1 MSCNYAENLSN
12 YEHKGILGTEEI
24 FEEES
29 VVNEKIE
36 KFVDLFLKSKYI
48 VVHTGAGIS
57 TSCGIPDFR
66 GPKGVWT
73 LEKQGI
79 KPKIDIKFENAIP
92 STTHRALKLLLDKGY
107 IKFIVS
113 QNIDGLHLRSGVARQ
128 HLAELHGN
136 MFIEECEKC
145 KKQFIRK
152 NKGPVP
158 TVAKKL
164 TGDLCRSTTRPCR
177 GSLIDTILDWEDDL
191 PERDLDL
198 SVMHSTLADLNIGI
212 GSSFQIMPSGN
223 LPLKN
228 KKFGGKLVI
237 CNLQP
242 IKLDKKADL
251 VIHTYVDKVFE
262 KILKRLGI
270 EDIPQFDKALDP
282 TKECHPTTEWTVSA
296 KTFKEVEK
304 LYKDK
309 TSKKGRK
316 PDIGIEICKKLKKT
330 KPEDKEEIKP

>member
-1 MSCNYAENLSN
+1 ML
-12 YEHKGILGTEEI
+12 
-24 FEEES
+24 F
-29 VVNEKIE
+29 
-36 KFVDLFLKSKYI
+36 KFLNSRNSKYI

-113 QNIDGLHLRSGVARQ
+113 QNIDGLHLRSGVAKH

-177 GSLIDTILDWEDDL
+177 GSLIDT
-191 PERDLDL
+191 
-198 SVMHSTLADLNIGI
+198 V
-212 GSSFQIMPSGN
+212 
-223 LPLKN
+223 
-228 KKFGGKLVI
+228 
-237 CNLQP
+237 
-242 IKLDKKADL
+242 
-251 VIHTYVDKVFE
+251 
-262 KILKRLGI
+262 
-270 EDIPQFDKALDP
+270 
-282 TKECHPTTEWTVSA
+282 
-296 KTFKEVEK
+296 
-304 LYKDK
+304 
-309 TSKKGRK
+309 
-316 PDIGIEICKKLKKT
+316 
-330 KPEDKEEIKP
+330 KEEKK

>member
-12 YEHKGILGTEEI
+12 YEHKGVLGTEEI

-36 KFVDLFLKSKYI
+36 KFVDLFLWVNNLLIFSIFFIEFPYSRNSKYI

-92 STTHRALKLLLDKGY
+92 STTHRALKILLDKGY
-107 IKFIVS
+107 IKYIVS
-113 QNIDGLHLRSGVARQ
+113 QNIDGLHLRSGVARH

-164 TGDLCRSTTRPCR
+164 TGDLCRSTIRPCR
-177 GSLIDTILDWEDDL
+177 GSLIDTV
-191 PERDLDL
+191 R
-198 SVMHSTLADLNIGI
+198 
-212 GSSFQIMPSGN
+212 
-223 LPLKN
+223 
-228 KKFGGKLVI
+228 KL
-237 CNLQP
+237 
-242 IKLDKKADL
+242 
-251 VIHTYVDKVFE
+251 E
-262 KILKRLGI
+262 
-270 EDIPQFDKALDP
+270 
-282 TKECHPTTEWTVSA
+282 
-296 KTFKEVEK
+296 
-304 LYKDK
+304 
-309 TSKKGRK
+309 
-316 PDIGIEICKKLKKT
+316 
-330 KPEDKEEIKP
+330 

>member
-1 MSCNYAENLSN
+1 M
-12 YEHKGILGTEEI
+12 
-24 FEEES
+24 
-29 VVNEKIE
+29 
-36 KFVDLFLKSKYI
+36 
-48 VVHTGAGIS
+48 HTGAGIS

-177 GSLIDTILDWEDDL
+177 GSLIDTVRKI
-191 PERDLDL
+191 
-198 SVMHSTLADLNIGI
+198 
-212 GSSFQIMPSGN
+212 
-223 LPLKN
+223 
-228 KKFGGKLVI
+228 KKL
-237 CNLQP
+237 
-242 IKLDKKADL
+242 
-251 VIHTYVDKVFE
+251 IHTFTSSDSLNRF
-262 KILKRLGI
+262 
-270 EDIPQFDKALDP
+270 
-282 TKECHPTTEWTVSA
+282 WTG
-296 KTFKEVEK
+296 KMT
-304 LYKDK
+304 Y
-309 TSKKGRK
+309 
-316 PDIGIEICKKLKKT
+316 LKKT
-330 KPEDKEEIKP
+330 WIYQLCILH